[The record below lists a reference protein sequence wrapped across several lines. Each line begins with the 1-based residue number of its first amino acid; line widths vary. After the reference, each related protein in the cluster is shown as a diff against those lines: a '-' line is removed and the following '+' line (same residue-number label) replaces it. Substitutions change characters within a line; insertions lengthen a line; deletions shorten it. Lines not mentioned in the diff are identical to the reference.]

1 MPWMSYSPAHAPA
14 PLVVACRRT
23 NRHHEVT
30 AITVILGNILISNIM
45 MTSFMNIRIIRISAT
60 IAFASALFMAAAAAA
75 EPVGFVMEALLATPE
90 ADTPIYPDT
99 KIDIEDMGHIL
110 IIMRS
115 GQLFRQDGPFHGQ
128 AASLLDKIETPSDDD
143 VGNGV
148 LSSLLELTEVSRKST
163 EQRGGVRG
171 VERMNDVHPNAIT
184 AATRTY
190 CFVKG
195 VPPGFHASMPPRRDE
210 PLMLRLRASPKGFFQ
225 ATWPVGVKD
234 LPWPADWPE
243 PVEGRYIWSVGGQG
257 PAPLWLR
264 AVEALPDSLV
274 ERTALYYDMR
284 CYTQAIALIRQI
296 MASAERF

>member
-1 MPWMSYSPAHAPA
+1 
-14 PLVVACRRT
+14 
-23 NRHHEVT
+23 
-30 AITVILGNILISNIM
+30 
-45 MTSFMNIRIIRISAT
+45 MNIRFIRISAT
-60 IAFASALFMAAAAAA
+60 IVFASALFMAAPSAA

-99 KIDIEDMGHIL
+99 KIDIEEMGHIL

-115 GQLFRQDGPFHGQ
+115 GQLFRQDGPFHDR
-128 AASLLDKIETPSDDD
+128 AAILLDKIETPSDDD

-148 LSSLLELTEVSRKST
+148 LSSLLELTEVSGKST
-163 EQRGGVRG
+163 EQLGGVRG

-184 AATRTY
+184 AATRSY
-190 CFVKG
+190 CFVPG
-195 VPPGFHASMPPRRDE
+195 VPLGFHASMPPRRDE

-243 PVEGRYIWSVGGQG
+243 PTEGRYIWSVGSQG